1 MISMEKNKVKER
13 RTKTQIFFDVI
24 TAIIDDTQNNELVSP
39 TRIQVKCN
47 TSYDK
52 LTKYLEEM
60 ERREMIEKEKSITI
74 TEKGM
79 EFHKDYSRINELINE
94 INEKFYGSVKT
105 SVPSFA
111 V

>member
-1 MISMEKNKVKER
+1 MEKIMTKER

-60 ERREMIEKEKSITI
+60 EKRGMIEKEISITV

-94 INEKFYGSVKT
+94 MDKKF
-105 SVPSFA
+105 
-111 V
+111 

>member
-1 MISMEKNKVKER
+1 MINMEKNKVKER

-94 INEKFYGSVKT
+94 MNEKF
-105 SVPSFA
+105 
-111 V
+111 

>member
-1 MISMEKNKVKER
+1 
-13 RTKTQIFFDVI
+13 
-24 TAIIDDTQNNELVSP
+24 
-39 TRIQVKCN
+39 
-47 TSYDK
+47 
-52 LTKYLEEM
+52 
-60 ERREMIEKEKSITI
+60 MIEKGKSITV
-74 TEKGM
+74 TERGM

>member
-1 MISMEKNKVKER
+1 MAKDR
-13 RTKTQIFFDVI
+13 RSKIQIFFDIVS
-24 TAIIDDTQNNELVSP
+24 AIIDDTQNNESISP
-39 TRIQVKCN
+39 TRIQFKCN

-60 ERREMIEKEKSITI
+60 AKKGIIENEKSIAV

-79 EFHKDYSRINELINE
+79 QFHKDYSRINELINE
-94 INEKFYGSVKT
+94 INEKYQGSVKT

>member
-1 MISMEKNKVKER
+1 VKKHKVKER

-94 INEKFYGSVKT
+94 MDKKF
-105 SVPSFA
+105 
-111 V
+111 